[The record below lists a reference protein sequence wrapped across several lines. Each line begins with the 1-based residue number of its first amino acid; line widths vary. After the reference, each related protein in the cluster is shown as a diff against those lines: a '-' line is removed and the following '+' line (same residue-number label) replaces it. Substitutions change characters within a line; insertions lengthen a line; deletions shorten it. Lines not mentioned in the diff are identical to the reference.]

1 MTSVKTRWPFIS
13 IRSKFCSKCKLSFG
27 LKTMKSVPI
36 INGIKMS
43 ILVSHTITNQR
54 RLKCKLLATIAFG
67 GLPTNVPIPPILALY
82 AIPNNTK
89 T

>member
-1 MTSVKTRWPFIS
+1 
-13 IRSKFCSKCKLSFG
+13 
-27 LKTMKSVPI
+27 MKSVPI

-43 ILVSHTITNQR
+43 IIGKPYHNQSEKV
-54 RLKCKLLATIAFG
+54 KCKLLATIAFG